1 MYVRS
6 TGLGRTLLKARIGK
20 LGVTHV
26 VPSTLE
32 ESKDEPARMIM
43 VMEIQEP
50 VHWEVKAFMDP
61 QDIRRLLLLV
71 LKPSTIFYGLKLL
84 FSKSRATN
92 LETQKTSASSAAPEA
107 KKAAPQKRKGER
119 PRANVPLSPAQKAAL
134 KKKEKERQRK
144 ALRSGNADPVK
155 VGA

>member
-32 ESKDEPARMIM
+32 ESKDEPPRMIM

-92 LETQKTSASSAAPEA
+92 LETQKVSAASTAPEA
-107 KKAAPQKRKGER
+107 KKATPQKRAGER

-134 KKKEKERQRK
+134 KKKEREKQRK
-144 ALRSGNADPVK
+144 ALRRGSVEPVNA
-155 VGA
+155 GA

>member
-6 TGLGRTLLKARIGK
+6 TGLGRTLLKARIAK

-32 ESKDEPARMIM
+32 ESKEEPARMIM

-71 LKPSTIFYGLKLL
+71 LRPSTIFYGLKLL

-92 LETQKTSASSAAPEA
+92 LETQKTSASPVASQV

-144 ALRSGNADPVK
+144 ALRSGKADPVK

>member
-32 ESKDEPARMIM
+32 ESKDEPPRMIM

-92 LETQKTSASSAAPEA
+92 LESQKVSTASAAPNA
-107 KKAAPQKRKGER
+107 KKAPPQKRTGER

-134 KKKEKERQRK
+134 KKKEREKQRK
-144 ALRSGNADPVK
+144 ALRKSSVEPVK
-155 VGA
+155 AGA